1 MKVLVAVDLKKD
13 ASNVVQSVV
22 PWAER
27 LGAVLD
33 LLYTDPFRSY
43 GVDDDNAEL
52 AAEYKRMVAEDTRD
66 LDGLLAAVP
75 HAHRGKALVADGE
88 PATVICDAA
97 VDYDLVVVATAGRTG
112 LLAWVVGSVA
122 ESVVRTCPKPVL
134 VLRLA

>member
-13 ASNVVQSVV
+13 AANVVQAVI

-43 GVDDDNAEL
+43 AAETENEEL
-52 AAEYKRMVAEDTRD
+52 AAEYQRMVGEDTRD
-66 LDGLLAAVP
+66 LDGLLASIP
-75 HAHRGKALVADGE
+75 RSNRGKSLVSDGQ
-88 PATVICDAA
+88 PAPVICDAA

-122 ESVVRTCPKPVL
+122 ESVVRTSPKPVL